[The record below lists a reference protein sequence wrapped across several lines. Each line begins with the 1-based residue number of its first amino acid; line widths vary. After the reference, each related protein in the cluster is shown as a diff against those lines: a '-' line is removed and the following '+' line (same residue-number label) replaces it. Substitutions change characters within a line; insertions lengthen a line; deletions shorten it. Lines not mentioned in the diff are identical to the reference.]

1 MPMKE
6 GRLAA
11 PETRQFYLKTDT
23 DQQEKPGFFA
33 AAFRSTGKHP
43 YY

>member
-1 MPMKE
+1 MPMEE

-11 PETRQFYLKTDT
+11 LETRQFYLKTDM
-23 DQQEKPGFFA
+23 DQQEKPSFSA
-33 AAFRSTGKHP
+33 VAFRSTGKHP